1 MYSVYAD
8 NRLLYSPDLTNDNY
22 VVLSP
27 KISYE
32 VNKAGSFSFLLPP
45 NNPLYDSINK
55 LTTIITVYDGN
66 DEIFRGRVL
75 HDEKDFYNRK
85 NVYCEGELSF
95 FLDSIM
101 RPYDFSGS
109 ITDLFTQFV
118 TNHNSQVE
126 AAKRFTVGNVTVTD
140 PNNYIVRSSLQYPN
154 TWDEMNE
161 KFLKLL
167 GGYIRIRKDG
177 TTRYV
182 DYVTDYGH
190 VSNQVIEFGI
200 NMLDISEYISAD
212 EVFTCLIPLG
222 VQDANGNR
230 LTIKSVNNNVDY
242 LVDQDAVAL
251 FGYIWKKCEWDDVT
265 VAGNLLTKGRSYL
278 SEGIELAV
286 SLTMKAVDLH
296 LLNVNTDRIAIGDMV
311 RVISI
316 PHKIDRYFM
325 CTKVSL
331 DLVSPDKS
339 EYTFGFTYSTMTE
352 KSLNNSTKI
361 QSVSSSASAAAASAQ
376 SASQSAA
383 NAQSAVEQVIVD
395 IPTEYVKTNTFTAYQ
410 QSVDNTYAKKSEI
423 PTKTSDLTNDGDGT
437 NPFLTQHQDL
447 SGYVTNAV
455 YQTLV
460 QRVAALEGQT

>member
-8 NRLLYSPDLTNDNY
+8 NRLLYSPDLANDNY

-27 KISYE
+27 KINYE

-95 FLDSIM
+95 FLDSII

-109 ITDLFTQFV
+109 ITALFTQFV
-118 TNHNSQVE
+118 NNHNSQVE
-126 AAKRFTVGNVTVTD
+126 EAKRFTVGNITVTD

-161 KFLKLL
+161 KFLDLL
-167 GGYIRIRKDG
+167 GGYIRTRKDG

-190 VSNQVIEFGI
+190 VSNQIIEFGV

-222 VQDANGNR
+222 VQADDGTR

-242 LVDQDAVAL
+242 LVDMDAVAL

-265 VAGNLLTKGRSYL
+265 IASNLLTKGRAYL
-278 SEGIELAV
+278 ANGIELAV

-296 LLNVNTDRIAIGDMV
+296 LLNVNTNRIAIGDMV

-316 PHKIDRYFM
+316 PHRIDRYFM
-325 CTKVSL
+325 CTKISL
-331 DLVSPDKS
+331 DLVNPDKS
-339 EYTFGFTYSTMTE
+339 EYTFGYTYSTMTE
-352 KSLNNSTKI
+352 KSLNNSNKI

-395 IPTEYVKTNTFTAYQ
+395 IPTEYVKTTTFATYQ
-410 QSVDNTYAKKSEI
+410 QSVDNTYAKIANI
-423 PTKTSDLTNDGDGT
+423 PTKTSDLTNDSG
-437 NPFLTQHQDL
+437 FLTQHQDL
-447 SGYVTNAV
+447 SDYVTDAT

-460 QRVAALEGQT
+460 QRVAALENQV